1 MIDKKGKL
9 FGLVNI
15 VDLIVVLLIVAV
27 VAAVGYKMFSSK
39 LNAKEGTTL
48 TEDDQY
54 CYVTVVASQVVP
66 EIAEQLHEGD
76 KLVANNSFTDAEI
89 VSVKSEAAD
98 YVGVNSE
105 GKAVKSKHPMWKDVT
120 CVVKEKINPNSVIL
134 KVGDQEVRVGYNFI
148 LKTQVVETNS
158 RIRDIEFQE
167 N

>member
-15 VDLIVVLLIVAV
+15 VDLIVVLLIIAV
-27 VAAVGYKMFSSK
+27 VAAIGYKLFSSK
-39 LNAKEGTTL
+39 LNAQNGTTL

-76 KLVANNSFTDAEI
+76 KLVANNAFTDAEI
-89 VSVKSEAAD
+89 VSVKCEDAD

-105 GKAVKSKHPMWKDVT
+105 GEAVQSKHPMWKDVT

-134 KVGDQEVRVGYNFI
+134 KVGDQEVRVGFKII
-148 LKTQVVETNS
+148 LNTQVVETNS
-158 RIRDIEFQE
+158 RIRDIEFKE
-167 N
+167 D